1 MAELAQIAAGPI
13 GALLCVEIKK
23 LPEGNFNNTF
33 LLTMNDGNELIAK
46 APKSNAGHP
55 RLTTSSKVATM
66 DFVCK
71 SSLLCSATVANKML
85 TGKKRSENTG
95 S

>member
-1 MAELAQIAAGPI
+1 MAELAQIGAGL
-13 GALLCVEIKK
+13 GVLLCVEIKK

-33 LLTMNDGNELIAK
+33 LLTMNDGNELTVQAL
-46 APKSNAGHP
+46 KSDAGHP
-55 RLTTSSKVATM
+55 YLTTSSKVATM
-66 DFVCK
+66 EFVRK